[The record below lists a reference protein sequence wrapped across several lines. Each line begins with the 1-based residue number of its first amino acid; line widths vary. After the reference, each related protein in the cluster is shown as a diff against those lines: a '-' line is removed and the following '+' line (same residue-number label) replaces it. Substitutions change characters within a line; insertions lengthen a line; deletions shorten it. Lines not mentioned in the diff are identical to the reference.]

1 MYRALLMFHVKRST
15 VDVLKGSMFHVKRSA
30 VDMPKHSMF
39 HVKQA

>member
-1 MYRALLMFHVKRST
+1 MYRAFLVFHVKRST

-30 VDMPKHSMF
+30 VDMLNYSMF